1 MAPTEVIYRR
11 NAVRQTLQGQRRRLW
26 RLWVQDDLPLQE
38 AMPLE
43 TVARDRQL
51 EVRRASRHELA
62 RLTGDRQHQG
72 VAVEAAPFPYADI
85 EEMLAL
91 AGRRAEAPFLLL
103 LDLVQGPQNI
113 GLLLRTAEACGVHGV
128 IIQERRAPDI
138 TPHMV
143 MASAGAT
150 EHLLIAQVGNLVQ
163 AMQRLR
169 QAEVWLVGLDMASS
183 ATRLGE
189 LDLNLPLALVVGNE
203 GSGLRRL
210 VRQTCDMWLRLPM
223 RGQVESLNAAVSASI
238 VLYAAW
244 QARGFAVG

>member
-1 MAPTEVIYRR
+1 MRA
-11 NAVRQTLQGQRRRLW
+11 ALQGQRRRLL
-26 RLWVQDDLPLQE
+26 RLWLQDDLPPQE
-38 AMPLE
+38 ARPLE
-43 TVARDRQL
+43 TLARARRL
-51 EVRRASRHELA
+51 EVQRASRHELA

-72 VAVEAAPFPYADI
+72 AALEAAPFAYATL
-85 EEMLAL
+85 EEILAL
-91 AGRRAEAPFLLL
+91 AGRRGEAPFLLL

-128 IIQERRAPDI
+128 VIQERRAPDI
-138 TPHMV
+138 TPQMV

-169 QAEVWLVGLDMASS
+169 QAEVWLVGLDMAAE
-183 ATRLGE
+183 ATPLGA
-189 LDLNLPLALVVGNE
+189 LDLNLPLAIVVGNE

-244 QARGFAVG
+244 QARGFATG